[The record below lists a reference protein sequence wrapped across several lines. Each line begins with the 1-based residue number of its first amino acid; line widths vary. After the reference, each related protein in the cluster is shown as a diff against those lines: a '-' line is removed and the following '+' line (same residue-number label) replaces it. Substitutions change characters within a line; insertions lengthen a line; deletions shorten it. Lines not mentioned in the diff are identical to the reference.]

1 MSDLKIS
8 IVVIVNAICILA
20 WILAKLSEQLDK
32 YIPSI
37 FAKITILMNTALLI
51 SWCFWSLYKLIILGG
66 G

>member
-1 MSDLKIS
+1 MDNWQIS
-8 IVVIVNAICILA
+8 FIVLINAICILA

-37 FAKITILMNTALLI
+37 FAKIIILMNTALLI
-51 SWCFWSLYKLIILGG
+51 SWCFWSLYKVIALGG

>member
-1 MSDLKIS
+1 MSDWQIS
-8 IVVIVNAICILA
+8 IIVILNAICILA
-20 WILAKLSEQLDK
+20 WILVKLSEWLNR

-37 FAKITILMNTALLI
+37 FAKVIILVNTSLLS

>member
-1 MSDLKIS
+1 MADWQIS
-8 IVVIVNAICILA
+8 LIVIINAICILA
-20 WILAKLSEQLDK
+20 WILDNLSEWLNR

-37 FAKITILMNTALLI
+37 FAKIIILVNITLLC